1 MNWSKTMEVKFY
13 PSFSETKLKNYIS
26 KQIYRS
32 WTQLHHYGD
41 RICTSALVSNSVPLI
56 IILATI
62 IPPPLIKV
70 LHIYHGEPSTSAL
83 ITDTCNGTIY
93 PATMWNYTKNSL
105 FWLCFHNVKCEL
117 NYTVRKKKYTVLPDF
132 VQAKRINVKKKSF
145 CSFFQLFLS
154 NCHFAEKQGQNNYYY
169 GYQVLFQFHC
179 TPQRSKS
186 VAWNTRALSC
196 KFVPL

>member
-1 MNWSKTMEVKFY
+1 MEVKFY

-32 WTQLHHYGD
+32 WTHLHHYGD
-41 RICTSALVSNSVPLI
+41 RICTSALVSNNVPLI

-117 NYTVRKKKYTVLPDF
+117 NYTVRKKKIHYT
-132 VQAKRINVKKKSF
+132 ARF
-145 CSFFQLFLS
+145 CSSKKDKREEKKLLFFF
-154 NCHFAEKQGQNNYYY
+154 
-169 GYQVLFQFHC
+169 
-179 TPQRSKS
+179 
-186 VAWNTRALSC
+186 
-196 KFVPL
+196 

>member
-1 MNWSKTMEVKFY
+1 MEVKFY

-32 WTQLHHYGD
+32 WTHLHHYGD
-41 RICTSALVSNSVPLI
+41 RICTSALVSNNVPLI

-132 VQAKRINVKKKSF
+132 FQAKRINVKKKSF
-145 CSFFQLFLS
+145 CSFF
-154 NCHFAEKQGQNNYYY
+154 NYF
-169 GYQVLFQFHC
+169 YQTVTLWRNKDKIIIIMFIKCSFNSTVLLKEAKVWHETQI
-179 TPQRSKS
+179 
-186 VAWNTRALSC
+186 
-196 KFVPL
+196 

>member
-1 MNWSKTMEVKFY
+1 MEVKFY

-32 WTQLHHYGD
+32 WTHLHHYGD
-41 RICTSALVSNSVPLI
+41 RICTSALVSNNVPLI

-70 LHIYHGEPSTSAL
+70 LHIYHGEPSTSAFKL
-83 ITDTCNGTIY
+83 PILV
-93 PATMWNYTKNSL
+93 MVLYTLLQCETTQKNSL

-145 CSFFQLFLS
+145 CSFF
-154 NCHFAEKQGQNNYYY
+154 NYF
-169 GYQVLFQFHC
+169 YQTVTLQRNKDKIIIIMFIKCSFNSTVLLKEAKVWHETQI
-179 TPQRSKS
+179 
-186 VAWNTRALSC
+186 
-196 KFVPL
+196 